1 MDENEFRPFLW
12 RTPIQLSHRASFLCS
27 ALFLQG
33 SGLSSYLMS
42 TLQPSLPSRKSTKQ
56 RLDSLLVT
64 LALVPSREQASRLIL
79 AGRVKVDGLVRDKP
93 GKLVP
98 SDVEVE
104 IVQPDCQYASRG
116 GEKLAPAL
124 EAFGLSCTGLVVMDV
139 GASTG
144 GFTDCVLQHGAKR
157 VYAIDVGY
165 GQLDWRLRSDARV
178 IVMDRVNIRYLRPED
193 ISELVDL
200 VVIDVS
206 FISLK
211 MVWPAILP
219 VLKPQGYLL
228 SLIKPQFEVG
238 KGQVGKGGIVRD
250 EQLREAVKDQF
261 VDYAKLLSLELVG
274 LIDSPVLGKKGNR
287 EILIGLKK
295 R

>member
-1 MDENEFRPFLW
+1 MRI
-12 RTPIQLSHRASFLCS
+12 PIQLSLKA
-27 ALFLQG
+27 
-33 SGLSSYLMS
+33 SSYLSPLFRTETGLNVHVMS
-42 TLQPSLPSRKSTKQ
+42 SLQPSSSSRKPTKQ
-56 RLDSLLVT
+56 RLDSLLVHQS
-64 LALVPSREQASRLIL
+64 LVPSREQACRFIL
-79 AGRVKVDGLVRDKP
+79 AGRVKVDGLTRDKP
-93 GKLVP
+93 GKLV
-98 SDVEVE
+98 STEATIE
-104 IVQPDCQYASRG
+104 IIQPECQYASRG

-124 EAFGLSCTGLVVMDV
+124 DAFSLSCSGLVVMDV

-144 GFTDCVLQHGAKR
+144 GFTDCVLQRGAER

-165 GQLDWRLRSDARV
+165 GQLDWRLRSDSRV
-178 IVMDRVNIRYLRPED
+178 IVMDRFNIRHLSTDD
-193 ISELVDL
+193 IPELVDL

-219 VLKPQGYLL
+219 LLKPQGHLV

-261 VDYAKLLSLELVG
+261 VDYAQLLTLDLVG
-274 LIDSPVLGKKGNR
+274 LMDSPVLGKKGNK
-287 EILIGLKK
+287 EILIGLQK

>member
-1 MDENEFRPFLW
+1 
-12 RTPIQLSHRASFLCS
+12 
-27 ALFLQG
+27 
-33 SGLSSYLMS
+33 MS
-42 TLQPSLPSRKSTKQ
+42 PLEPSLPSKKSAKQ
-56 RLDSLLVT
+56 RLDALLVS
-64 LALVPSREQASRLIL
+64 LELVPSREQSSRLIL

-98 SDVEVE
+98 SESKVE
-104 IVQPDCQYASRG
+104 IIQPDCQYASRG

-124 EAFGLSCTGLVVMDV
+124 KAFGLSCSGLVVIDV

-144 GFTDCVLQHGAKR
+144 GFTDCVLQQGAQR

-165 GQLDWRLRSDARV
+165 GQLDWRLRTDPRV
-178 IVMDRVNIRYLRPED
+178 VVMDRVNIRYLSPDD
-193 ISELVDL
+193 IPELVDL

-219 VLKPQGYLL
+219 VLKPQGHLVA
-228 SLIKPQFEVG
+228 LIKPQFEVG

-250 EQLREAVKDQF
+250 ETLREAVKVQF
-261 VDYAKLLSLELVG
+261 VDYAKLLSLDLIG
-274 LIDSPVLGKKGNR
+274 LIDSPVLGKKGNK

>member
-1 MDENEFRPFLW
+1 MDENVFRPFLW
-12 RTPIQLSHRASFLCS
+12 RTPIQLSPRAASHFS
-27 ALFLQG
+27 PLFLKEIGLG
-33 SGLSSYLMS
+33 SHLMS

-56 RLDSLLVT
+56 RLDSLLVS
-64 LALVPSREQASRLIL
+64 LSLVPSREQASRLIL

-98 SDVEVE
+98 SEVEVE
-104 IVQPDCQYASRG
+104 IIQPDCQYASRG

-144 GFTDCVLQHGAKR
+144 GFTDCVLQRGAER

-178 IVMDRVNIRYLRPED
+178 IVMDRVNVRYLRPED
-193 ISELVDL
+193 IPELVDL
-200 VVIDVS
+200 IVIDVS

-219 VLKPQGYLL
+219 VLKPEGYLV

-261 VDYAKLLSLELVG
+261 VDYAKSLSLDLVG
-274 LIDSPVLGKKGNR
+274 LIDSSVLGKKGNK

>member
-1 MDENEFRPFLW
+1 
-12 RTPIQLSHRASFLCS
+12 
-27 ALFLQG
+27 
-33 SGLSSYLMS
+33 MS
-42 TLQPSLPSRKSTKQ
+42 TLQPSLPSRKPTKQ
-56 RLDSLLVT
+56 RLDSLLVS
-64 LALVPSREQASRLIL
+64 LSLVPSREQASRLIL

-98 SDVEVE
+98 SEVEVE

-124 EAFGLSCTGLVVMDV
+124 EAFGLSCKGLVVMDV

-144 GFTDCVLQHGAKR
+144 GFTDCVLQRGAGR

-178 IVMDRVNIRYLRPED
+178 IVMDRVNARYLRPED
-193 ISELVDL
+193 IPELVDL

-219 VLKPQGYLL
+219 ILKPQGYLV
-228 SLIKPQFEVG
+228 SLVKPQFEVG

-250 EQLREAVKDQF
+250 ERLREAVKGQF
-261 VDYAKLLSLELVG
+261 VDYAKFLSLDLVG
-274 LIDSPVLGKKGNR
+274 LIDSPVLGKKGNK

>member
-1 MDENEFRPFLW
+1 
-12 RTPIQLSHRASFLCS
+12 
-27 ALFLQG
+27 
-33 SGLSSYLMS
+33 
-42 TLQPSLPSRKSTKQ
+42 
-56 RLDSLLVT
+56 
-64 LALVPSREQASRLIL
+64 
-79 AGRVKVDGLVRDKP
+79 
-93 GKLVP
+93 
-98 SDVEVE
+98 
-104 IVQPDCQYASRG
+104 
-116 GEKLAPAL
+116 
-124 EAFGLSCTGLVVMDV
+124 MDV

-144 GFTDCVLQHGAKR
+144 GFTDCVLQHGAQR

-178 IVMDRVNIRYLRPED
+178 IVMDRVNIRYIRPED
-193 ISELVDL
+193 IPELVDL

-219 VLKPQGYLL
+219 VLKPQGYLV

-261 VDYAKLLSLELVG
+261 VDYAKSLSLELVG

-287 EILIGLKK
+287 EILMGLKK

>member
-1 MDENEFRPFLW
+1 
-12 RTPIQLSHRASFLCS
+12 
-27 ALFLQG
+27 
-33 SGLSSYLMS
+33 MS

-98 SDVEVE
+98 SEVEVE

-144 GFTDCVLQHGAKR
+144 GFTDCVLQHGATR
-157 VYAIDVGY
+157 VYSIDVGY

-178 IVMDRVNIRYLRPED
+178 IVMDRVNIRYLRSED
-193 ISELVDL
+193 IPELVDL
-200 VVIDVS
+200 IVIDVS

-219 VLKPQGYLL
+219 VLKPQGYLV

-250 EQLREAVKDQF
+250 EHLREAVKDQF
-261 VDYAKLLSLELVG
+261 VDFAKSLSLELVG

-295 R
+295 Q